1 MKQTF
6 ANVVQ
11 ILVIRPEELCPPS
24 QCVFETPLGRMSLSA
39 FSVLKLCNTRPSE
52 THARSLDAINAWMTQ
67 PPAPH
72 QWLQL
77 VSGLGSLMMF
87 VWSVLFGYVNR

>member
-1 MKQTF
+1 MLSYMRPLRSL
-6 ANVVQ
+6 
-11 ILVIRPEELCPPS
+11 LVDA
-24 QCVFETPLGRMSLSA
+24 FYRMSLSA

-87 VWSVLFGYVNR
+87 VWSVLFGYLKYVNR